1 MNNTMIKQVLIF
13 AAGAVAGSLATFV
26 AMRNKCEKRIQ
37 DEVDSV
43 KKALYE
49 DDEPTDVPDEQ
60 DGKIYSGHIEPSTD
74 DEESEEHD
82 IFKSIVRGQGY
93 SSSLE
98 QTANAVKVSVKKD
111 TYPPEIIPPE
121 EYGEIEEYDQLE
133 YTYFADCVVVDSDG
147 DIVDGDEVE
156 DTIGFESLNH
166 FGDYESDSVFIKND
180 VRHAYYAVYKDL
192 RKYSDVQK
200 LNSKPRR
207 TEV

>member
-13 AAGAVAGSLATFV
+13 AAGAVAGSLATYV
-26 AMRNKCEKRIQ
+26 AMKNKCEKRIQ

-43 KKALYE
+43 KKALYGDEE
-49 DDEPTDVPDEQ
+49 DTEPIPAEQ
-60 DGKIYSGHIEPSTD
+60 DGKIYSGLITPVR
-74 DEESEEHD
+74 EEKEEQD
-82 IFKSIVRGQGY
+82 IFKSMVRGYGY
-93 SSSLE
+93 SSELE
-98 QTANAVKVSVKKD
+98 QTANYTKVSVKKD
-111 TYPPEIIPPE
+111 YAPEVIPPE

-156 DTIGFESLNH
+156 DTISFESLNH
-166 FGDYESDSVFIKND
+166 FGDYEADSVFIKND

>member
-13 AAGAVAGSLATFV
+13 AAGAVAGSLATYV
-26 AMRNKCEKRIQ
+26 AMKNKCEKRIQ

-43 KKALYE
+43 KKALYGDEE
-49 DDEPTDVPDEQ
+49 DSEPIPDEQ
-60 DGKIYSGHIEPSTD
+60 DGKLYSGPITPVR
-74 DEESEEHD
+74 EEKEEQD
-82 IFKSIVRGQGY
+82 VFKSMVRGYGY
-93 SSSLE
+93 SSELE
-98 QTANAVKVSVKKD
+98 QTAEKVKTSVKKD
-111 TYPPEIIPPE
+111 YAPEVIPPE

-156 DTIGFESLNH
+156 DTISFESLNH
-166 FGDYESDSVFIKND
+166 FGDYEADSVFVKND

-192 RKYSDVQK
+192 RRHSDVQK